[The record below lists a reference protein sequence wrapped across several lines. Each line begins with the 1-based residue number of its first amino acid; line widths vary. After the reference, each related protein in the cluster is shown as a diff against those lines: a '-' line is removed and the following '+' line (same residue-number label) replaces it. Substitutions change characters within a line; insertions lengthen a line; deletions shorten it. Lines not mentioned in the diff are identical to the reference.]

1 MLKIPKHFNFKRIV
15 MGSVARPNEANE
27 NVIRIVDL
35 HETWEYISCYDSKV
49 RLEDMQSLAAHKKHF
64 FDLLKKARLFH
75 TWFGEGML
83 VSNIIQQIQELLML
97 TSLAEKTVLE
107 MIARR
112 ASGNPLS
119 KIVYTING
127 EMPQKKT
134 KKIKKKER
142 EEVEPIVKAEMKT
155 IEKEK
160 SKVPNK
166 PHEKKKR
173 EARKMKK
180 KKQ

>member
-15 MGSVARPNEANE
+15 MGSVARPNDANE
-27 NVIRIVDL
+27 HVIRIEDL
-35 HETWEYISCYDSKV
+35 HETWEYLSCYDSKV
-49 RLEDMQSLAAHKKHF
+49 GLEDLESLAAHKKHF
-64 FDLLKKARLFH
+64 HDLMKKARVFH
-75 TWFGEGML
+75 TWFGNGML
-83 VSNIIQQIQELLML
+83 VSNILQQIQELLML
-97 TSLAEKTVLE
+97 ISLAEKTVLE
-107 MIARR
+107 MIARK
-112 ASGNPLS
+112 ASGSPLS

-127 EMPQKKT
+127 PMPQKKT
-134 KKIKKKER
+134 KKIKKKE
-142 EEVEPIVKAEMKT
+142 EEEPIAKAETKT

-173 EARKMKK
+173 ETRKMKN

>member
-1 MLKIPKHFNFKRIV
+1 MSKISKHFNFKRIP
-15 MGSVARPNEANE
+15 MGSVARPDDANDH
-27 NVIRIVDL
+27 VIRIQDL
-35 HETWEYISCYDSKV
+35 HETWEHVSNYDSKV
-49 RLEDMQSLAAHKKHF
+49 GLEDMESLAAHKRHF
-64 FDLLKKARLFH
+64 LELLRKTRLFQM
-75 TWFGEGML
+75 WFGEGML
-83 VSNIIQQIQELLML
+83 VSNILHQIQELRML
-97 TSLAEKTVLE
+97 IDIAEKTMLE

-119 KIVYTING
+119 KVIYTING
-127 EMPQKKT
+127 PMPQKKT
-134 KKIKKKER
+134 KKIKKKE
-142 EEVEPIVKAEMKT
+142 EEEPIAKAETKT

-173 EARKMKK
+173 ETRKMKN